1 MSDSARKQ
9 TTVDQDEIARFAAL
23 ADEWWDPDG
32 KLAPLHRLNPPRLG
46 FIRDRLCGH
55 FGLQAQRMRPLAGL
69 SVLDVGCG
77 GGLLSEPLARMG
89 ARVTGIDATEELVKA
104 AQIHAAA
111 CGVDVD
117 YRVAT
122 AEEVDGPFDA
132 VIALEVIEHV
142 ADADAFI
149 AACVRL
155 VRPGG
160 ALILSTINRTPKAY
174 LFAIVGGEY
183 VLRWLPA
190 GTHDFRKFI
199 RPSELAALLRP
210 HGVAIAELAGIAYNA
225 LDGGWR
231 LSRDVSVNY
240 LVFAPKP
247 ASNN

>member
-1 MSDSARKQ
+1 MTSEHS
-9 TTVDQDEIARFAAL
+9 TTVDPDEIARFAAL
-23 ADEWWDPDG
+23 AEEWWDPDG
-32 KLAPLHRLNPPRLG
+32 RMGPLHKLNPPRLS

-55 FGLQAQRMRPLAGL
+55 FGVQAQRMRPLAGL
-69 SVLDVGCG
+69 SILDVGCG

-89 ARVTGIDATEELVKA
+89 AKVAGIDATETLVKA
-104 AQIHAAA
+104 AQSHAAA

-122 AEEVDGPFDA
+122 AEEVEGPFDA

-174 LFAIVGGEY
+174 VFAIVGGEY

-210 HGVAIAELAGIAYNA
+210 HGVAIAELAGLSYNT

-240 LVFAPKP
+240 LAFAPKP